1 MRWRWR
7 GGEGFGGLLPGCVH
21 PNSGPHPSHKEVS
34 PVSLEGIMGM
44 TMYARR
50 MNLYISRFSD
60 GVLFSYSTIKKMATD
75 GARRWIILRR
85 VSGNS

>member
-34 PVSLEGIMGM
+34 LEGIMGM

-60 GVLFSYSTIKKMATD
+60 GVLFSYS
-75 GARRWIILRR
+75 L
-85 VSGNS
+85 